1 VLGLGFIGEIHYF
14 KGARSMAVF
23 EPKGIVSKET
33 EKSIFKDGASFR
45 IWMDKKSKAIRLK
58 FYDLDSVYYIS
69 KGSKLYYDLAEDFFD
84 IERPIETDVKIG
96 NE

>member
-1 VLGLGFIGEIHYF
+1 VKYIILKEQ
-14 KGARSMAVF
+14 RSMAVF

-45 IWMDKKSKAIRLK
+45 VWMDKKSRAIRLK

-69 KGSKLYYDLAEDFFD
+69 KGSKLYNGLAEDFFD
-84 IERPIETDVKIG
+84 IERPKETDV
-96 NE
+96 